1 MNTAIDK
8 RDPAGYPSD
17 SPPGF
22 SGSKVFVYEEAAGF
36 AVEAYL
42 KGLRYGKR

>member
-1 MNTAIDK
+1 M
-8 RDPAGYPSD
+8 DPAGYPSD

-22 SGSKVFVYEEAAGF
+22 REAKFVHEEVAGF

-42 KGLRYGKR
+42 KGAKYGKH